1 MREWYTNIVSD
12 KGNWPIL
19 LDAIEQQIALSD
31 SLHIKLKEEMKN
43 DFISYANGKKDLKL
57 LKDFHNVILKLKSPI
72 MKKLS
77 LSHDPSHL
85 KVVNTL
91 YHDIV
96 KEKVFFDEI
105 IRIYNTILSNKL
117 DNDNID
123 NNNNDVNTNHHV
135 LNGRKSLKR
144 KCNDEVQPIEQ
155 KSRTKNTLICENS
168 NKKKKT
174 KINNNIMI
182 EKDKLNDKKKD

>member
-19 LDAIEQQIALSD
+19 LDAIEQQIDLSD

-91 YHDIV
+91 YHDII
-96 KEKVFFDEI
+96 KEKFF
-105 IRIYNTILSNKL
+105 
-117 DNDNID
+117 
-123 NNNNDVNTNHHV
+123 
-135 LNGRKSLKR
+135 
-144 KCNDEVQPIEQ
+144 
-155 KSRTKNTLICENS
+155 
-168 NKKKKT
+168 
-174 KINNNIMI
+174 
-182 EKDKLNDKKKD
+182 